1 MNEKQADAM
10 LKSLKRI
17 ESFLEAIDWKLWNFH
32 QKVIGES
39 ATTETANTS
48 TTNEDDETE
57 QLAAVISTPKKAT
70 AEETKKPV
78 ANVGYPTIEKWN

>member
-32 QKVIGES
+32 QKVIGDGTITE
-39 ATTETANTS
+39 TETAS
-48 TTNEDDETE
+48 SEDEETE
-57 QLAAVISTPKKAT
+57 QLAAVIETPKKAVV
-70 AEETKKPV
+70 AETKKPAAV
-78 ANVGYPTIEKWN
+78 PGYPTIEKWN

>member
-32 QKVIGES
+32 QKVIGDG
-39 ATTETANTS
+39 TTETESAS
-48 TTNEDDETE
+48 SEDEETE
-57 QLAAVISTPKKAT
+57 QLAAVIDTPKAKPAV
-70 AEETKKPV
+70 ETKKP
-78 ANVGYPTIEKWN
+78 AGGVGYPTIEKWN

>member
-32 QKVIGES
+32 QKVIGEG
-39 ATTETANTS
+39 ATPETETVNS
-48 TTNEDDETE
+48 EDEETE
-57 QLAAVISTPKKAT
+57 QLAAVIESPKKAVA
-70 AEETKKPV
+70 AENKKAAAVP
-78 ANVGYPTIEKWN
+78 GYPTIEKWN

>member
-39 ATTETANTS
+39 TTPETQTVNS
-48 TTNEDDETE
+48 EDEETE
-57 QLAAVISTPKKAT
+57 QLAAVIETPKKAVAT
-70 AEETKKPV
+70 ETKKPAAV
-78 ANVGYPTIEKWN
+78 PGYPTIEKWN

>member
-32 QKVIGES
+32 QKVIGEG
-39 ATTETANTS
+39 TTNETETAS
-48 TTNEDDETE
+48 SEDEETE
-57 QLAAVISTPKKAT
+57 QLAAVIDTPKVKPA
-70 AEETKKPV
+70 AETKKP
-78 ANVGYPTIEKWN
+78 AAGVGYPTIEKWN

>member
-32 QKVIGES
+32 QKVIGEGT
-39 ATTETANTS
+39 ATEGEIS
-48 TTNEDDETE
+48 SNEDVETE
-57 QLAAVISTPKKAT
+57 QLAAVIDTPKKAVT
-70 AEETKKPV
+70 PKEAAKPV
-78 ANVGYPTIEKWN
+78 AVPGYPTIEKWN

>member
-32 QKVIGES
+32 QKVIGEGT
-39 ATTETANTS
+39 TTETETVS
-48 TTNEDDETE
+48 NEDEETE
-57 QLAAVISTPKKAT
+57 QLAAVIESPKKVVVA
-70 AEETKKPV
+70 ETKKP
-78 ANVGYPTIEKWN
+78 AAGVGYPTIEKWN

>member
-32 QKVIGES
+32 QKVIGEGTTS
-39 ATTETANTS
+39 ETETAS
-48 TTNEDDETE
+48 SEDEETE
-57 QLAAVISTPKKAT
+57 QLAAVIESPKKA
-70 AEETKKPV
+70 AVAETKKP
-78 ANVGYPTIEKWN
+78 AGGVGYPTIEKWN

>member
-32 QKVIGES
+32 QKVIGEG
-39 ATTETANTS
+39 TAS
-48 TTNEDDETE
+48 ESDAQTNEDEETE
-57 QLAAVISTPKKAT
+57 QLAAVIEPPKKAVAT
-70 AEETKKPV
+70 ETKKPV
-78 ANVGYPTIEKWN
+78 AVPGYPTIEKWN

>member
-32 QKVIGES
+32 QKVIGEGT
-39 ATTETANTS
+39 TTETETVS
-48 TTNEDDETE
+48 NEDEETE
-57 QLAAVISTPKKAT
+57 QLAAVIESPKKAVVT
-70 AEETKKPV
+70 ETKKP
-78 ANVGYPTIEKWN
+78 AAGVGYPTIEKWN

>member
-32 QKVIGES
+32 QKVIGEGTTS
-39 ATTETANTS
+39 ETETAS
-48 TTNEDDETE
+48 SEDEETE
-57 QLAAVISTPKKAT
+57 QLAAVIDTPKAKPA
-70 AEETKKPV
+70 AETKKP
-78 ANVGYPTIEKWN
+78 AASVGYPTIEKWN

>member
-32 QKVIGES
+32 QKVIGEGS
-39 ATTETANTS
+39 TEDGTAS
-48 TTNEDDETE
+48 NEDVETE
-57 QLAAVISTPKKAT
+57 QLAAVIDTPKAKPAS
-70 AEETKKPV
+70 ETKKP
-78 ANVGYPTIEKWN
+78 AGSVGYPTIEKWN